1 MCLLNSCLLGI
12 FFAAGALPASNQV
25 IAHYVDIGS
34 QGMSKLLAADSVG
47 NLFVVSTVTEPW
59 GSPQIRIVKMD
70 PQGNSLASFDFG
82 GTYDFPADAPAGA
95 AVDPQGNLVIVGT
108 TQSFDFPL
116 VAPLISS
123 ARLPAAFITKVDS
136 GLTHILFSTLL
147 GGVTS
152 PGASGD
158 ALALD
163 SAGNIYISGSTGSID
178 FPVTPNA
185 FQTQPPTGLSIHPSY
200 YAFVTKISPNG
211 RQILFSTYFGA
222 DQSIC
227 LPKQSCSSASAVTDA
242 SALSLDPS
250 GAVVIA
256 GNTTATALPVTPG
269 TYAQQCGACQALNPT
284 GFIARFSAD
293 GSRLSWST
301 YFPAPVRATAL
312 TTDGSVVLG
321 GVTPD
326 GFPTTSG
333 VVQATYPT
341 PPQLVETFEAGY
353 VAKLDANGAQ
363 LLFSTYLG
371 GNVTNSQGATY
382 NFPINGVYS
391 IALDAQGNI
400 WSTGGSIASSLPVPA
415 STPILGDTY
424 TVALS
429 PDGTSLVSSLTAP
442 LGAAGKIVAT
452 TPLGT
457 VVTLG
462 SAGSVLIGSTAP
474 GPLLVGIVNSAGFE
488 VSGTVAPTELI
499 SLYGFGLGPA
509 TPVLGQL
516 VGQVF
521 TTSLGGVQVLFDG
534 VSAPLLYVGP
544 NLINA
549 IVPSDIF
556 MQPVTTLQIVTPTGT
571 IQGPAMLVRQAQPEV
586 FRNSVQDANTVYGA
600 IALNPDGTVNS
611 AANLAPSGS
620 FVTVWATGA
629 PTLGY
634 PDGGIANGPLT
645 VPALPVSVLT
655 NQLGFGYVGLDSLE
669 VQYAGDA
676 PQMVQGVI
684 QVNFRL
690 LPTGGNRST
699 YQLQVGPAISE
710 PFVIYQEP

>member
-12 FFAAGALPASNQV
+12 LFAAGALPASNQV

-59 GSPQIRIVKMD
+59 GSPQIRVVKMD
-70 PQGNSLASFDFG
+70 PQGNTLASLDFG

-95 AVDPQGNLVIVGT
+95 SVDPQGNLVIVGT

-152 PGASGD
+152 PGASGN
-158 ALALD
+158 ALAID
-163 SAGNIYISGSTGSID
+163 SAGNIYISGSTGSTD

-185 FQTQPPTGLSIHPSY
+185 FQTQPPTGLSIQPSY
-200 YAFVTKISPNG
+200 YAFLTKISPNG
-211 RQILFSTYFGA
+211 GQILFSTYFGA
-222 DQSIC
+222 DQTIC
-227 LPKQSCSSASAVTDA
+227 LPKQSCSNVSAVTDA
-242 SALSLDPS
+242 SALSLDPT
-250 GAVVIA
+250 GAAVIA

-269 TYAQQCGACQALNPT
+269 SYAQQCGACEALNPT
-284 GFIARFSAD
+284 GFIAKFSAD
-293 GSRLSWST
+293 GSKLSWST

-312 TTDGSVVLG
+312 TPDGSVVLG

-326 GFPTTSG
+326 GFPTTPG
-333 VVQATYPT
+333 VMQPTYPT
-341 PPQLVETFEAGY
+341 PPRLVETFEAGY
-353 VAKLDANGAQ
+353 VSKLDANGAR
-363 LLFSTYLG
+363 LLFSTFLG
-371 GNVTNSQGATY
+371 GNVTNSEGASF
-382 NFPINGVYS
+382 NAPINGVYS

-400 WSTGGSIASSLPVPA
+400 WTTGGSIASSLPVPA
-415 STPILGDTY
+415 NTPILGDTY
-424 TVALS
+424 IVALS

-442 LGAAGKIVAT
+442 LGAAGQIVVI
-452 TPLGT
+452 TPLGR

-462 SAGSVLIGSTAP
+462 SAGSVLVGSTTP
-474 GPLLVGIVNSAGFE
+474 GPSLVGIVNSAGFE
-488 VSGTVAPTELI
+488 VSGRIAPTELI

-534 VSAPLLYVGP
+534 VAAPLPYAGP

-549 IVPSDIF
+549 IVPSNII
-556 MQPVTTLQIVTPTGT
+556 MQPVTTLQIVTPTGA

-586 FRNSVQDANTVYGA
+586 FRNSVEDANTVYGA
-600 IALNPDGTVNS
+600 IAVNPDGTVNS

-620 FVTVWATGA
+620 VVTVWATGA

-634 PDGGIANGPLT
+634 AYGTIPNGALHAT
-645 VPALPVSVLT
+645 VLPVSVLT
-655 NQLGFGYVGLDSLE
+655 DQLNSFVGLDSLE
-669 VQYAGDA
+669 VQYAGEA
-676 PQMVQGVI
+676 PHLVDGVI
-684 QVNFRL
+684 QINFRL
-690 LPTGGNRST
+690 LPTGGNRAT